1 MSQTRLRRR
10 VAAILTGVTT
20 LLALTLTGTA
30 TALPARDVPDIGVD
44 TGRFS
49 LPINCAIT
57 LPDFGGVKVLDLGT
71 TVDVQGAVAAQLGPG
86 QEFWL
91 TQGSGSITFP
101 EALTALAGV
110 AGIDKADATISALNI
125 GAANATPAR
134 INVADPPAEIKDI
147 PIQAGQ
153 PLKVGLPL
161 EGTFDVGPFT
171 APDSGTV
178 TLQFVDAVAHVAL
191 KSAVGFTLNV
201 EANCTPTAG
210 NALLTIAVGGPAGQ
224 PPSKITGAPMNYSV
238 PPAESLIGII
248 NAPYHCTLG
257 GQPLDVGI
265 AVGGTI
271 PLAVKAGG
279 SLSFTDASGAL
290 TIPPATVNALLDA
303 GVHTVSGRVT
313 TQNLVVEGGTP
324 AVQNVAADGIDI
336 PETTLVR
343 DQKVVLSL
351 PANGTLTAGPFKP
364 VAGADSVRISL
375 GDAAA
380 DFRINGSTQTIRAT
394 CATPSPQVILVDNP
408 VT

>member
-1 MSQTRLRRR
+1 MPSTRWRRR
-10 VAAILTGVTT
+10 LAALAAGAAT
-20 LLALTLTGTA
+20 LLTLALTGTA
-30 TALPARDVPDIGVD
+30 NALPVQDVPDIGVD

-49 LPINCAIT
+49 LPINCAIS
-57 LPDFGGVKVLDLGT
+57 LPDFGGIKVLDLGT

-101 EALTALAGV
+101 EALTALAGF

-125 GAANATPAR
+125 GAQNATPAQ
-134 INVADPPAEIKDI
+134 INVADPPAVIKDI
-147 PIQAGQ
+147 PIQAGR

-171 APDSGTV
+171 APGSGIV
-178 TLQFVDAVAHVAL
+178 TLQFVDAVARVAL
-191 KSAVGFTLNV
+191 KSAAGFTLNV
-201 EANCTPTAG
+201 EADCTPTAG
-210 NALLTIAVGGPAGQ
+210 NALLSIAVGGPAGQ
-224 PPSKITGAPMNYSV
+224 PPSKITGAPLDYPV

-271 PLAVKAGG
+271 PLSVKAGG
-279 SLSFTDASGAL
+279 SLSFTNASGAL

-303 GVHTVSGRVT
+303 GVRTVSGRVT

-324 AVQNVAADGIDI
+324 AVQNVAAAGIDI
-336 PETTLVR
+336 PQTTLVR
-343 DQKVVLSL
+343 NQKIVISL
-351 PANGTLTAGPFKP
+351 PQQGTLTAGPFTP
-364 VAGADSVRISL
+364 LPGAESVRISL

-380 DFRINGSTQTIRAT
+380 DFRINGSAQTIRAT